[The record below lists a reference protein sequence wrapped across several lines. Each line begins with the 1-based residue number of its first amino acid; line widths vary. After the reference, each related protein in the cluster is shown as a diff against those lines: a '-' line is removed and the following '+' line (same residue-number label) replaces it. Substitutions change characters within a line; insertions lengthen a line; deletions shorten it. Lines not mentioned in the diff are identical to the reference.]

1 MGKSRRNRNGSAM
14 VLALLFVTFFMMV
27 AAGVVPFAIAQ
38 VKHSS
43 ANVDV
48 VEAQYAAEAGA
59 KRAIVGI
66 MQGNTSWGWA
76 NNQMHNAVADGTD
89 ATKYYYINSITNT
102 VTTNDKT
109 ITDNTKPSTT
119 ATYTVTSTGYVNG
132 VTRTVKATVTPSGG
146 GGGVFGNAAFSKA
159 SMTIISGSV
168 TGNIAAGSLYIGNGM
183 KVNGNAAYTTL
194 TSQTTSDIQSKVSGT
209 ATQSNSIGTLDV
221 ASLMYYPP
229 TMPTFSVSKAA
240 KALPQYDAALTGS
253 YNYDT
258 NPNSGAY
265 YYGSDF
271 SNWNYTYTVA
281 SGQSVFIYVK
291 GDYIIGKP
299 ITGNGDIT
307 VYATGNVTV
316 HGLSGNTVKIYAGKN
331 ITLYNNPIVAN
342 DVTLQSTGDINIS
355 GGGVQSGGAV
365 NIYAGGVLDMGAG
378 SIVGS
383 VVTMTA
389 NGTKTNTAADLHGVK
404 INVGYPNNI
413 TRIYVNG
420 NADMGSGSIGGA
432 AMLVA
437 TGTIDLHG
445 TASSAVL
452 IANGDIEAASGSAA
466 GLYTNGSINS
476 IHGATITYSDTI
488 LSQLGISGGTVT
500 YTIKWSN

>member
-1 MGKSRRNRNGSAM
+1 M

-38 VKHSS
+38 VKH
-43 ANVDV
+43 AALNVDV

-66 MQGNTSWGWA
+66 LQGNTSWAWA
-76 NNQMHNAVADGTD
+76 NNQAHNAVADGTD
-89 ATKYYYINSITNT
+89 ATKYYYINSISPA
-102 VTTNDKT
+102 

-119 ATYTVTSTGYVNG
+119 ATYIITSTGYVNG
-132 VTRTVKATVTPSGG
+132 VKRTVKATVTPGSGG
-146 GGGVFGNAAFSKA
+146 SGVFQNAAYSKS

-168 TGNIAAGSLYIGNGM
+168 TGNVSTGSLYIGNGM
-183 KVNGNAAYTTL
+183 TVNGNATYTTL
-194 TSQTTSDIQSKVSGT
+194 TSQTTSDIQSKVTGT
-209 ATQSNSIGTLDV
+209 AAQSNSIGTLDV
-221 ASLMYYPP
+221 ASLMNYTPS
-229 TMPTFSVSKAA
+229 MPSFSVSKAA
-240 KALPQYDAALTGS
+240 LTLPQYDAALTGS
-253 YNYDT
+253 YNYNT

-265 YYGSDF
+265 YYGSNF
-271 SNWNYTYTVA
+271 ENWNYTYTVA

-291 GDYIIGKP
+291 GDYIVGKP
-299 ITGNGDIT
+299 ITGNGNIT
-307 VYATGNVTV
+307 IYATGNVTV
-316 HGLSGNTVKIYAGKN
+316 HGITADTVKIYAGKA

-342 DVTLQSTGDINIS
+342 NVTLQSTGNLNIS

-365 NIYAGGVLDMGAG
+365 NIYAGGILDMGAG
-378 SIVGS
+378 SVVGS

-389 NGTKTNTAADLHGVK
+389 NGTKTTTAADLHGVN
-404 INVGYPNNI
+404 INAGYPNNI

-437 TGTIDLHG
+437 TGTINLHG

-452 IANGDIEAASGSAA
+452 IANGDIEAASGSAN
-466 GLYTNGSINS
+466 GLYTNGSINT
-476 IHGATITYSDTI
+476 IHGATINYSDVT
-488 LSQLGISGGTVT
+488 LSKLGVTAGTVPPNVT
-500 YTIKWSN
+500 WSNGVP